1 MSNQSGGI
9 FQVSGQKK
17 GYQILNPYKRHLQ
30 GKISYLNQTNKVK
43 GNYRNLIKT
52 FHKFNNTVRIVP

>member
-17 GYQILNPYKRHLQ
+17 EYQILTRYTRHLQ
-30 GKISYLNQTNKVK
+30 AKISYLNQANKVK

-52 FHKFNNTVRIVP
+52 FHKFSNTVPTY